1 MKVTIYGENKAIGI
15 AEKHE
20 GIDFDLVTIK
30 EVRRRNGFTKT
41 NIMIENGQ
49 RHIVLSSGVYN
60 ILTVQDEET
69 GRFLLKVGA

>member
-1 MKVTIYGENKAIGI
+1 MKVTIYGENKTIGI
-15 AEKHE
+15 TEKYE
-20 GIDFDLVTIK
+20 GVDFDLVTIK
-30 EVRRRNGFTKT
+30 EVHKRNGFTNT
-41 NIMIENGQ
+41 NILIENGQ